1 MSIFNCDNDK
11 NHTFII
17 KSDNF
22 YKRISSNIKIC
33 TICYPIDQLRSIKEE
48 VLYEF
53 IKSIY
58 TGEII
63 QNFRSGIEIDIYLPE
78 MKLGFEFNGIFWH
91 SSKFRER
98 GYHLEKLEHFK
109 KLGIRIVNIWEDDW
123 MSKQEIIKSQ
133 INNFLLNSD
142 KIPARKCYV
151 KEIEYSESRDFLE
164 RNHIQGSYKQIV
176 KSLGLF
182 YGEDLVSVMTFD
194 HFEGRKKMPIS
205 DWNLSRF
212 CNKLNFTV
220 IGGASKMLKFFTK
233 NYQVERV
240 ISYADKDWSIG
251 TLYEKI
257 GFEKVHE
264 TKPDYKYVVKEKR
277 IHKSNFKKLELIGE
291 ILPPKI
297 YDCGKIKYQ
306 LIL

>member
-1 MSIFNCDNDK
+1 M
-11 NHTFII
+11 
-17 KSDNF
+17 
-22 YKRISSNIKIC
+22 
-33 TICYPIDQLRSIKEE
+33 RSIKEE
-48 VLYEF
+48 ILYDF

-63 QNFRSGIEIDIYLPE
+63 QNFRNNFEIDIYLPE
-78 MKLGFEFNGIFWH
+78 MKLGFEFNGVFWH
-91 SSKFRER
+91 SSKFRVKD
-98 GYHLEKLEHFK
+98 YHLEKLEYFK
-109 KLGIRIVNIWEDDW
+109 KLGIRIINIWEDDW
-123 MSKQEIIKSQ
+123 VGKQEIIKSQ
-133 INNFLLNSD
+133 INNFLLNSC

-151 KEIEYSESRDFLE
+151 KEIEYGESRDFLE
-164 RNHIQGSYKQIV
+164 KNHIQGSYKQIV

-182 YGEDLVSVMTFD
+182 YGDDLVSVMTFD
-194 HFEGRKKMPIS
+194 HFEGRKKLPIS
-205 DWNLSRF
+205 HWNLSRF

-220 IGGASKMLKFFTK
+220 IGGASKMLNFFTK
-233 NYQVERV
+233 NYGVERV

-251 TLYEKI
+251 NLYEKI
-257 GFEKVHE
+257 GFKKVHE

-277 IHKSNFKKLELIGE
+277 IHKSNFKKLELVGE